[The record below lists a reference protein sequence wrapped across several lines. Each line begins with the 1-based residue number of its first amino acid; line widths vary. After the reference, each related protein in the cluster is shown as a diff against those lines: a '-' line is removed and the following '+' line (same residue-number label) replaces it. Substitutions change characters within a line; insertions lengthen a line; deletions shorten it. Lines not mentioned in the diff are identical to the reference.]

1 MLYTFLY
8 TIFWRSFCRVFAR
21 DTKLLIAMIHITIT
35 ETEILATENGKLLG
49 KIEFTLSDNKMLI
62 LHTYAYESGRGIGTL
77 LMQNA
82 VEWAKDHNYEIIP
95 VCSFAQK
102 YLSND

>member
-1 MLYTFLY
+1 M
-8 TIFWRSFCRVFAR
+8 I
-21 DTKLLIAMIHITIT
+21 IAMIHITIT
-35 ETEILATENGKLLG
+35 NTEILATENSKLLG
-49 KIEFTLSDNKMLI
+49 KIEFTLSDNQMSI

-82 VEWAKDHNYEIIP
+82 VEWAKEHNYSIIP

-102 YLSND
+102 YLSKI

>member
-1 MLYTFLY
+1 M
-8 TIFWRSFCRVFAR
+8 I
-21 DTKLLIAMIHITIT
+21 IAMIEMTIS
-35 ETEILATENGKLLG
+35 ETEILAMENDKLLG
-49 KIEFTLSDNKMLI
+49 KIEFTLSDNNMTI

-82 VEWAKDHNYEIIP
+82 VEWAMERDYKIIP

-102 YLSND
+102 YLSKRLR

>member
-1 MLYTFLY
+1 
-8 TIFWRSFCRVFAR
+8 
-21 DTKLLIAMIHITIT
+21 MIQMTVT
-35 ETEILATENGKLLG
+35 STEILAMENGKLLG
-49 KIEFTLSDNKMLI
+49 KIEFTLSDNKMSI

>member
-1 MLYTFLY
+1 M
-8 TIFWRSFCRVFAR
+8 I
-21 DTKLLIAMIHITIT
+21 IAMIHITIT
-35 ETEILATENGKLLG
+35 NTEILATENSKLLG
-49 KIEFTLSDNKMLI
+49 KIEFTLSDNQMSI

-82 VEWAKDHNYEIIP
+82 VEWAKDHNYVIIP

-102 YLSND
+102 YLSKD

>member
-1 MLYTFLY
+1 MIEM
-8 TIFWRSFCRVFAR
+8 TI
-21 DTKLLIAMIHITIT
+21 L
-35 ETEILATENGKLLG
+35 ETEILAMENGKLLG
-49 KIEFTLSDNKMLI
+49 KIEFTLSDNNMTI

-82 VEWAKDHNYEIIP
+82 VEWAKKYDYTIIP

-102 YLSND
+102 YLSKD

>member
-1 MLYTFLY
+1 M
-8 TIFWRSFCRVFAR
+8 I
-21 DTKLLIAMIHITIT
+21 IAMIEMTISK
-35 ETEILATENGKLLG
+35 TEILAMENDKLLG
-49 KIEFTLSDNKMLI
+49 KIEFTLSDNKMSI

-82 VEWAKDHNYEIIP
+82 VEWAKEHNYTIIP

-102 YLSND
+102 YLSKD

>member
-1 MLYTFLY
+1 M
-8 TIFWRSFCRVFAR
+8 I
-21 DTKLLIAMIHITIT
+21 IAMIHITIT
-35 ETEILATENGKLLG
+35 DTEILATEQGKLLG
-49 KIEFTLSDNKMLI
+49 KIEFALSDKEMSI

-82 VEWAKDHNYEIIP
+82 VKWAREHDYMIIP
-95 VCSFAQK
+95 VCSFAKK